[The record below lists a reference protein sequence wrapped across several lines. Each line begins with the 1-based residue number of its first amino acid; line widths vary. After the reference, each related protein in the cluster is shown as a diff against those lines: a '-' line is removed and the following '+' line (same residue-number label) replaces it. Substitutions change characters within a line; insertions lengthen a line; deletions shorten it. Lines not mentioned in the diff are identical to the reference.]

1 MIMKVEKLPKL
12 FEEAAPI
19 LKALQDN
26 GFEAYFVGGSVRDLL
41 INRPIN
47 DIDIATSAYP
57 EEIKQTFKKT
67 ADTGI
72 EHGTVTVIENKQT
85 YEVTTFRT
93 ESEYQDFRRP
103 DKVTFVKS
111 LTEDLKRRDFTIN
124 ALAMDANGEIIDLF
138 GGLEDLDKQVI
149 KAVGNPSERFHED
162 ALRMMRAVRFQSQL
176 DFGIEQHTKEAIIEH
191 HELLSK
197 IAVERVRDEFLK
209 LGLGQGFKK
218 GFASFIDF
226 KLVEQVPVLNVYEAE
241 LRRLLGINFL
251 PANEVAFWSMIAVCC
266 QLPLAKIRK
275 FLVQWKNSNKVKE
288 EVLAIVELFDIM
300 MVKEP
305 TNRQLYHYGL
315 TTLLQTIDLMR
326 MFGEEVNATLLV
338 DRYDQLLIKSRD
350 ELAIDGKILIE
361 DLGLRPGPAIGQILY
376 EVEEAILNH
385 ELENDL
391 KAIKNYIELGD
402 FHE

>member
-1 MIMKVEKLPKL
+1 MRVENLPEL

-67 ADTGI
+67 VDTGI

-93 ESEYQDFRRP
+93 ESDYQDFRRP

-124 ALAMDANGEIIDLF
+124 ALAMDANGEIVDLF
-138 GGLEDLDKQVI
+138 GGLDDLNHKVI

-176 DFGIEQHTKEAIIEH
+176 DFEIEQHTKEAIIEH

-218 GFASFIDF
+218 GFKSFIEF
-226 KLVEQVPVLNVYEAE
+226 NLLKQVPILYDYESE
-241 LRRLLGINFL
+241 LRRLLGIDFL
-251 PANEVAFWSMIAVCC
+251 PANEVIFWSMIAVSC
-266 QLPLAKIRK
+266 QLPLDKIRP
-275 FLVQWKNSNKVKE
+275 FLVKWKNSNKIKE
-288 EVLAIVELFDIM
+288 EVVAVVELFDVM
-300 MVKEP
+300 MIKEP
-305 TNRQLYHYGL
+305 TNRELYQYGL
-315 TTLLQTIDLMR
+315 TTLLQTIELMR

-338 DRYDQLLIKSRD
+338 DRYNQLLIKSRD
-350 ELAIDGKILIE
+350 ELAIDGKILIK
-361 DLGLRPGPAIGQILY
+361 DLGFRPGPAIGQILY
-376 EVEEAILNH
+376 DVEEAILNH
-385 ELENDL
+385 ELENNL
-391 KAIKNYIELGD
+391 KAIKNYIEVGD